1 MNATLDTIHSLRTNH
16 GRFSDRVVS
25 EDDLAVILEAAT
37 RAANSSARQA
47 YSVVVL
53 DDGDRMA
60 ELIGY
65 RASHALVFC
74 VDFHRLERLAVR
86 LGRDFDDNNIIGFV
100 TAAVDTSLAAQ
111 TAVIAARSL
120 GIDSLFNNGLRQNTA
135 EAVHRELG
143 LPRTSVFPLITVM
156 LGYPL
161 DDEHAPR
168 GRLPLDVV
176 AHRGVYRE
184 LDDAAL
190 DGLIAAYDD
199 PTQRLGI
206 AGLWDPQVHAH
217 YLDWFFEEW
226 SGKPP
231 ADRVPDG
238 RVKQIQ
244 DWLVASGF
252 WWPAR

>member
-25 EDDLAVILEAAT
+25 EADLAVILEAAT

-60 ELIGY
+60 GLIGY

-74 VDFHRLERLAVR
+74 VDLHRLEQLAAR
-86 LGRDFDDNNIIGFV
+86 LGRAYDDDNVIGFV
-100 TAAVDTSLAAQ
+100 TAAMDTSFAAQ

-120 GIDSLFNNGLRQNTA
+120 GIDSLITNGLHRNVA
-135 EAVHRELG
+135 ETVYRELG
-143 LPRTSVFPLITVM
+143 LPQTSVFPLITVM

-161 DDEHAPR
+161 DDEHTTR

-176 AHRGVYRE
+176 VHRGTYRE

-190 DGLIAAYDD
+190 DSLIAAYDD
-199 PTQRLGI
+199 PSQGLGM
-206 AGLWDPQVHAH
+206 AGVWDPHAHAH
-217 YLDWFFEEW
+217 YLDWFFAEW
-226 SGKPP
+226 SGTPDP
-231 ADRVPDG
+231 DRTPHG
-238 RVKQIQ
+238 KVKEIQ
-244 DWLVASGF
+244 DRLVASGF